1 MHYRLRVVE
10 GLLTSESFDMD
21 ERFGL
26 TIGRSPL
33 NDIQLLDPGV
43 SRTHALVMPNRN
55 GNGGCLLFDM
65 QSTNGT
71 FVEQK
76 GVRSYH
82 LIPGGRFRV
91 GATTFCV
98 EPASAVSTGK
108 ADGGT
113 EETARREPVSQ
124 PA

>member
-10 GLLTSESFDMD
+10 GPMTNKAFDMD
-21 ERFGL
+21 EHAGL

-33 NDIQLLDPGV
+33 NDIQLLEPGV

-55 GNGGCLLFDM
+55 GGCLLFDM

-71 FVEQK
+71 FIEQN
-76 GVRSYH
+76 GIRSCQ
-82 LIPGGRFRV
+82 LLPGSRFRV
-91 GATTFCV
+91 GATTFRV
-98 EPASAVSTGK
+98 ETAPAVSPGE
-108 ADGGT
+108 ANGST
-113 EETARREPVSQ
+113 EEIAQREPVSE